1 MATKKDVRDSI
12 AISIVKVE
20 AGLLKR
26 KSTGEKVTLD
36 TIPEET
42 LAGWKARLAE
52 KKISRKSI
60 YSTIECL
67 FIGPWS
73 DNPTERESHMKNIHN
88 FVYSKLDK

>member
-1 MATKKDVRDSI
+1 MATKKDIRDTI
-12 AISIVKVE
+12 AISIVKAE

-26 KSTGEKVTLD
+26 KSTGEKITLAA
-36 TIPEET
+36 IPEET
-42 LAGWKARLAE
+42 LAAWKASLAE

-73 DNPTERESHMKNIHN
+73 DNPAERESHMKNIHN